1 MLLNEL
7 ENKEHKLNRINK
19 WLNSEFGFTVDT
31 ATPENLAEV
40 KKELEGVKV
49 KMSESND
56 FNATH
61 NDPLFKN
68 NYDDGRHYDG
78 NARFSIGIN

>member
-19 WLNSEFGFTVDT
+19 WLNPEFGFTVDT
-31 ATPENLAEV
+31 ATPEKLAEV

-49 KMSESND
+49 KTKAM
-56 FNATH
+56 TLMLH
-61 NDPLFKN
+61 ITI
-68 NYDDGRHYDG
+68 HV
-78 NARFSIGIN
+78 I

>member
-31 ATPENLAEV
+31 ATLLKNQLKL
-40 KKELEGVKV
+40 KK
-49 KMSESND
+49 N
-56 FNATH
+56 
-61 NDPLFKN
+61 
-68 NYDDGRHYDG
+68 
-78 NARFSIGIN
+78 